1 MKYIFS
7 FLFCLLLGW
16 ETQAQLIWPGDA
28 NNNGKVNAVD
38 VLFVGLGYNTTGPKR
53 TNASTT
59 WEAQPLSPWASSFPN
74 GLNYAY
80 ADGNGDGEIND
91 KDTEDAIEVN
101 FGLTHGLLKPDGF
114 AKGKKGTAPQLK
126 LSTSQRIVAPGET
139 LDINLDLGSAD
150 KPVNFYGI
158 AVQLGY
164 SNSLV
169 RQTDFDDDFQPWFEA
184 PGEDT
189 KELFV
194 DPGNTGQAELAI
206 TRTDQ
211 QVATGFGRI
220 GKVKLVIEDIIVG
233 RPVDTLRITIDS
245 VLLIDQ
251 NFKSTAIAHDTL
263 LVFVTKDPTLVAT
276 KELRYNPAL
285 LKISPNPNPGNFKVE
300 TKLNIQFWELYD
312 PLGRAVSIQS
322 QQLKFGSWSIHAG
335 GLPTGV
341 YLLRGFG
348 PQGFVCKSLIVTHS

>member
-7 FLFCLLLGW
+7 FFFCLLLGL
-16 ETQAQLIWPGDA
+16 EAQAQLIWPGDA

-38 VLFVGLGYNTTGPKR
+38 VLFVGLGYNAKGPNR
-53 TNASTT
+53 TNASTK
-59 WEAQPLSPWASSFPN
+59 WEAQPLSPWTSSFPN

-91 KDTEDAIEVN
+91 KDIKEVIEVN
-101 FGLTHGLLKPDGF
+101 FGLTHGPLKPDGF
-114 AKGKKGTAPQLK
+114 AKGQKGIAPQLR
-126 LSTSQRIVAPGET
+126 LSTAQRIVAPGET
-139 LDINLDLGSAD
+139 VEVNLDLGNAD

-158 AVQLGY
+158 AFQMGY

-169 RQTDFDDDFQPWFEA
+169 RQTDLEDDVSPWFETNDD
-184 PGEDT
+184 DT
-189 KELFV
+189 EMFFV
-194 DPGNTGQAELAI
+194 DPGNTGKAEFAFTL
-206 TRTDQ
+206 TNQ

-263 LVFVTKDPTLVAT
+263 LVFVTKDPTLVGT
-276 KELRYNPAL
+276 KDLRQNPAL
-285 LKISPNPNPGNFKVE
+285 IKISPNPNPGNFTVE
-300 TKLNIQFWELYD
+300 TQLNIQFWELYD
-312 PLGRAVSIQS
+312 PLGRLVSIQS
-322 QQLKFGSWSIHAG
+322 QQQKLGSWSIHAG
-335 GLPTGV
+335 DHPPGV